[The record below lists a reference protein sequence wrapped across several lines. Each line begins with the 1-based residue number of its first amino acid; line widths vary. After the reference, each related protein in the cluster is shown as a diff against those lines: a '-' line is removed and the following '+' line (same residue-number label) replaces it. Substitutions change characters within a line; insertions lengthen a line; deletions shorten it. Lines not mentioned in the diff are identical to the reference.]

1 MTVYVTGEALIDF
14 VPRKDE
20 NGDLAFIPKPGGSP
34 YNVALAAARTECKT
48 YFLGNFSND
57 LFGDLLLN
65 HLKDNK
71 VDCSLSVRSDLPTT
85 LAFVSYEKGEPKYA
99 FVNENSTNRNLNP
112 VLDRDSVPTGSF
124 LHVGSI
130 SLIDSP
136 VSERIVSLAENMSDK
151 MILTLDP
158 NVRAN
163 LIGDKGKWLQTMGKL
178 FDLANIIKLSNEDL
192 EYFASDLTPEQFA
205 NKLIKQRNKMII
217 VTSGSSECQ
226 VFVRD
231 HHISLPVPKVEV
243 MDTVGGGD
251 TLMGTTLSWLAKK
264 GLSNKEMLTH
274 LDEKQLV
281 KMLRYCT
288 IAAAINCTRSGCN
301 PPHSEEIE
309 AKGEL

>member
-112 VLDRDSVPTGSF
+112 VLDRDSIPAGSF

-136 VSERIVSLAENMSDK
+136 VSERIVSLAKNMSDK

-163 LIGDKGKWLQTMGKL
+163 LISDKGKWLQTMGKL
-178 FDLANIIKLSNEDL
+178 FDLASIIKLSNEDL

-288 IAAAINCTRSGCN
+288 IAAGINCTRSGCN
-301 PPHSEEIE
+301 PPYSEEIE
-309 AKGEL
+309 AKCEF